1 MLWALREAVCA
12 RVEYQAYHD
21 SDRDDNNEEEEEGS
35 HKDDDNDNYDD
46 DDGDDGNDWSNDR
59 YDVGNK
65 NYNGSNYIK
74 NIASRKKT

>member
-1 MLWALREAVCA
+1 MMVMMMLMMLI
-12 RVEYQAYHD
+12 
-21 SDRDDNNEEEEEGS
+21 SDGS
-35 HKDDDNDNYDD
+35 DDD

>member
-1 MLWALREAVCA
+1 MMLMMLI
-12 RVEYQAYHD
+12 
-21 SDRDDNNEEEEEGS
+21 SDGS
-35 HKDDDNDNYDD
+35 D